1 MRHIASP
8 PEKIMRLTLHTDY
21 ALRLLMHLALAP
33 GRLVTI
39 SEVAEAYAISRNHL
53 VKVAHELGKQGFV
66 ETLRGR
72 GGGLRLARPP
82 EDISI
87 GHVVRVMEEDFRIVE
102 CFDQATNSCCIAP
115 ACRLKHLLREALE
128 AWIAV
133 LNGATLADL
142 VTRPAP
148 LRRLL
153 ALTG

>member
-1 MRHIASP
+1 MRHFDCL
-8 PEKIMRLTLHTDY
+8 PENDMRLTLHTDY

-33 GRLVTI
+33 DRLVTI
-39 SEVAEAYAISRNHL
+39 SEIAGAFAISRNHL
-53 VKVAHELGKQGFV
+53 VKVAHELGKEGFV

-87 GHVVRVMEEDFRIVE
+87 GHAIRVMEEDFRIVE
-102 CFDQATNSCCIAP
+102 CFDRSANTCCIAP
-115 ACRLKHLLREALE
+115 ACRLKHLLREALD

-133 LNGATLADL
+133 LDGATLADL
-142 VTRPAP
+142 VARPAP

-153 ALTG
+153 ALSG

>member
-1 MRHIASP
+1 MRHFASP
-8 PEKIMRLTLHTDY
+8 PENIMRLTLHPDY

-39 SEVAEAYAISRNHL
+39 SEVAEAYGISRNHL
-53 VKVAHELGKQGFV
+53 VKVAHELGKEGFV

-72 GGGLRLARPP
+72 GGGLRLARAP

-102 CFDQATNSCCIAP
+102 CFDNGTNSCCIAP

-133 LNGATLADL
+133 LDGATLADL

>member
-1 MRHIASP
+1 
-8 PEKIMRLTLHTDY
+8 MRLTLHTDY

-72 GGGLRLARPP
+72 GGGLRLARAP

-102 CFDQATNSCCIAP
+102 CFDSSTSSCCIAP
-115 ACRLKHLLREALE
+115 ACRLKHLLREALD

-133 LNGATLADL
+133 LDGATLADL

>member
-1 MRHIASP
+1 M
-8 PEKIMRLTLHTDY
+8 
-21 ALRLLMHLALAP
+21 
-33 GRLVTI
+33 
-39 SEVAEAYAISRNHL
+39 
-53 VKVAHELGKQGFV
+53 

-72 GGGLRLARPP
+72 GGGLRLARAP

-102 CFDQATNSCCIAP
+102 CFDNGTNSCCIAP
-115 ACRLKHLLREALE
+115 ACRLKHLLRDALE

-133 LNGATLADL
+133 LDGATLADL

>member
-1 MRHIASP
+1 
-8 PEKIMRLTLHTDY
+8 MRLTLHTDY

-33 GRLVTI
+33 DRLVTI
-39 SEVAEAYAISRNHL
+39 SEVADAYAISRNHL
-53 VKVAHELGKQGFV
+53 VKVAHELGREGFV

-102 CFDQATNSCCIAP
+102 CFDRNTNTCCIAP
-115 ACRLKHLLREALE
+115 ACRLKHLLREAMD
-128 AWIAV
+128 AWVAV
-133 LNGATLADL
+133 LDGATLADL
-142 VTRPAP
+142 IARPAP

-153 ALTG
+153 ALVG

>member
-1 MRHIASP
+1 
-8 PEKIMRLTLHTDY
+8 MRLTLHTDY

-72 GGGLRLARPP
+72 GGGLRLACPP

-102 CFDQATNSCCIAP
+102 CFDQATNSCCIVP
-115 ACRLKHLLREALE
+115 ACRLKHLLREALD